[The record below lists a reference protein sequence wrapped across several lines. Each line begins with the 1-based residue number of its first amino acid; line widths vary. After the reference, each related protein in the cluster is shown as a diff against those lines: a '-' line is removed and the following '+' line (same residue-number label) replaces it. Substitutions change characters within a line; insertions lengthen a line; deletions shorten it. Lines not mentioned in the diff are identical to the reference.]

1 MRGALK
7 GARPRHGADN
17 RARANRTKGA
27 RNMKKV
33 LRVLIASLLL
43 AGSLSIYSL
52 ADGPS
57 PPPCNPT
64 TKACT

>member
-1 MRGALK
+1 
-7 GARPRHGADN
+7 
-17 RARANRTKGA
+17 
-27 RNMKKV
+27 MKKV